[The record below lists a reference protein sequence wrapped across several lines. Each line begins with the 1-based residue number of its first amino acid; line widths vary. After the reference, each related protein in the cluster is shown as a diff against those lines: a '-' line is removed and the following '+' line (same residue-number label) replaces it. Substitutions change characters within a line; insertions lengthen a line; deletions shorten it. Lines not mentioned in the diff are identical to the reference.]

1 MVTNLCQIYMSRPPH
16 SPHSSTF
23 YFLRDMPPKIAP
35 VVPSTSEHLERAAH
49 ALREGRLVGMPTE
62 TVYGMAGDALNPA
75 ALAGIFE
82 IKRRPFFDPLIVHIE
97 RHEDLDALIRTRPEG
112 ADLLMK
118 TFWPGP
124 LTLVLPKSD
133 RVPDLATAGLGTV
146 AVRMPAHPVARALLR
161 ATGRP
166 LAAPSAN
173 PFGSLSP
180 TTAAHVAD
188 AFADDTT
195 GLLAC
200 VLDGGACEVGVEST
214 VVGWDDEGLPLL
226 LRAGGVPL
234 EALEAA
240 LGRPL
245 GTPPPQVDSPHG
257 PVASPGALPWHY
269 APRTPLYL
277 TPQPRNAPE
286 GDTEPAGLL
295 WFGAAKPPAGYA
307 AVENLSPT
315 GDLREAAANL
325 FAALHRLDSRGLVRI
340 DAHLVPE
347 SGLGRAINERLAK
360 AAAKT
365 EG

>member
-1 MVTNLCQIYMSRPPH
+1 
-16 SPHSSTF
+16 
-23 YFLRDMPPKIAP
+23 MPQKSVSVLTPTP
-35 VVPSTSEHLERAAH
+35 EHLERAAA
-49 ALREGRLVGMPTE
+49 ALRAARLVGMPTE

-97 RHEDLDALIRTRPEG
+97 RLDDLDPLVRARPEG

-133 RVPDLATAGLGTV
+133 RVPDLATAGLDTV

-161 ATGRP
+161 AAGRP

-173 PFGSLSP
+173 PFGFLSP

-188 AFADDTT
+188 AFSDDET
-195 GLLAC
+195 GLLDC

-214 VVGWDDEGLPLL
+214 VVGWEDGAPVL

-245 GTPPPQVDSPHG
+245 GVPAPRVGSPHC

-269 APRTPLYL
+269 APRTPLRL
-277 TPQPRNAPE
+277 VESPHDGADRDDAAR
-286 GDTEPAGLL
+286 AGLL
-295 WFGAAKPPAGYA
+295 WFGSDPAPAGYA
-307 AVENLSPT
+307 VVENLSPK

-325 FAALHRLDSRGLVRI
+325 FAALHRLDGRGLARL

-347 SGLGRAINERLAK
+347 SGLGRAINERVRK
-360 AAAKT
+360 AAAKDA
-365 EG
+365 G